1 MKLPAVLILSL
12 LSYVLNAQPVSSVK
26 VLQKENSV
34 LLSFVL
40 EQGFT
45 CNDIFIYRSE
55 DGINFSEAGTIP
67 GICGSASEA
76 VLYSYTD
83 VNPTIEKLNCYYIEP
98 RGLMPSQTA
107 CTYVFDP
114 LFTEIRAFPNPL
126 IDHVRIYSPLL
137 NQKNKVVRIISLEG
151 KIISEENIDCNPCDL
166 NYESLQPGVF
176 ILEILSAAGASRV
189 RLVKN

>member
-1 MKLPAVLILSL
+1 MKLASVLILSL

-45 CNDIFIYRSE
+45 CNDIYIYRST
-55 DGINFSEAGTIP
+55 DGINFSEAGIIP

-76 VLYSYTD
+76 VLYSHTD
-83 VNPTIEKLNCYYIEP
+83 VSPGIEKLNCYFVAP
-98 RGLMPSQTA
+98 RGLMQSQTA

-114 LFTEIRAFPNPL
+114 LVTEIRAFPNPF
-126 IDHVRIYSPLL
+126 IDNVRIYSPIL
-137 NQKNKVVRIISLEG
+137 NQKNKVVRIFSLDG
-151 KIISEENIDCNPCDL
+151 KIISEENIDCDPCNL
-166 NYESLQPGVF
+166 NLESLQPGVF
-176 ILEILSAAGASRV
+176 ILEILSSSGSAKV
-189 RLVKN
+189 RLIKN